1 MAMYECFVDGAS
13 RGQGTRDEEG
23 NLLNGHG
30 AAAVLIY
37 KNKKLIGQYAR
48 ALGKTHN
55 NQAEYEAVLLALT
68 MCWSAGLEDPIIYSD
83 SNLVVNQITGEW
95 DCKNEDLIPLLL
107 SIKEIEAVYRFR
119 VKHVPRSF
127 VAEADELANKIL
139 NEMLQVRQVD
149 KKKSTKKKKKRSNRE
164 GKSS

>member
-1 MAMYECFVDGAS
+1 MLYECFVDGAS
-13 RGQGTRDEEG
+13 RGQGTKDEDG
-23 NLLNGHG
+23 NLLDGHG

-48 ALGKTHN
+48 ALGRTHN
-55 NQAEYEAVLLALT
+55 NQAEYEAVILALI

-83 SNLVVNQITGEW
+83 SNLVVNQINGEW

-107 SIKEIEAVYRFR
+107 SIKEIQEVYRFR

-149 KKKSTKKKKKRSNRE
+149 KKKTSKKRKKSTRE
-164 GKSS
+164 VKKS